1 MSECP
6 TELVYAETHEWARLD
21 EDGNVLVGISD
32 FAQEQLGDVV
42 YVELPE
48 LDHSLGAAEE
58 AGVVESVKA
67 ASDIYAPVTGV
78 VVAVNDALEDAPE
91 LVNQDPYGDGWLFS
105 IEPADGDAELEALMD
120 AEDYA
125 GFCDSGDAADPRDD
139 LAEGDDLDGDH
150 LDGDDLDEGYDVQ
163 ED

>member
-32 FAQEQLGDVV
+32 YAQDQLGDVV

-48 LDHSLGAAEE
+48 LDRSVGAAEE

-67 ASDIYAPVTGV
+67 ASDLYSPVTGT

-91 LVNQDPYGDGWLFS
+91 LVNQDPYGDGWLFAV
-105 IEPADGDAELEALMD
+105 EPADESELDDLMD
-120 AEDYA
+120 AEGYA
-125 GFCDSGDAADPRDD
+125 EFCESAQGT
-139 LAEGDDLDGDH
+139 
-150 LDGDDLDEGYDVQ
+150 DGDDLVDGDDLGESFGADED
-163 ED
+163 

>member
-6 TELVYAETHEWARLD
+6 TELVYAETHEWARVD
-21 EDGNVLVGISD
+21 ADGNVLVGISD
-32 FAQEQLGDVV
+32 HAQDQLGDVV

-48 LDHSLGAAEE
+48 LDRSVGAAEE

-67 ASDIYAPVTGV
+67 ASDLYAPVTGT

-91 LVNQDPYGDGWLFS
+91 LVNQDPYGDGWLFC
-105 IEPADGDAELEALMD
+105 IAPADASELENLMD
-120 AEDYA
+120 AAAYA
-125 GFCDSGDAADPRDD
+125 ELCESGADRN
-139 LAEGDDLDGDH
+139 ADDLD
-150 LDGDDLDEGYDVQ
+150 DGDDDGDEIDDSYRVA